1 MKRFKWKL
9 QRVLDIKTQH
19 ERAIRNDLFVL
30 AHTIAG
36 VREEILERRT
46 ILRTLL
52 EELGKRRLGD
62 RLHDQAIF
70 MQFSKV
76 EERQIERLGARLK
89 ELEAQRAEKQEQ
101 FLAVRSTC
109 KTLERLREEARE
121 QHMREVGKREQMAF
135 DESAHIAFARKPSP
149 RPTPVL
155 Q

>member
-19 ERAIRNDLFVL
+19 EQAIRNDLFAL
-30 AHTIAG
+30 AQTIAG
-36 VREEILERRT
+36 VREEILKRRT

-52 EELGKRRLGD
+52 EELGKRRPGD
-62 RLHDQAIF
+62 RLPDQMIF
-70 MQFSKV
+70 MQFSRV

-101 FLAVRSTC
+101 FLAVRSMC
-109 KTLERLREEARE
+109 KVLKRLRAEARQ
-121 QHMREVGKREQMAF
+121 QHMQEVGKREQMAF

-149 RPTPVL
+149 RPTPVF